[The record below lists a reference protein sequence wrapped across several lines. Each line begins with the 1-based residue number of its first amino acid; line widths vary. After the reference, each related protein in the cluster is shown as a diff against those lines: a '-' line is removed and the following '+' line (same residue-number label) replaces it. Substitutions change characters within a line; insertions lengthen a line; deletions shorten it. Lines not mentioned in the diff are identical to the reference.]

1 MPRVVKTVEP
11 PEPPDSTLLIGE
23 QICTTKKFL
32 VVSTKVEQCLYLAI
46 LFLGIYPREM

>member
-11 PEPPDSTLLIGE
+11 PDPTLLIGE

-32 VVSTKVEQCLYLAI
+32 VVSTKVEQCLI
-46 LFLGIYPREM
+46 T